1 MYVSYTNTKSTYVF
15 DGHWIEE
22 AKLKEENAQNV
33 ILTSLQFPSET
44 RYSCGLLTALSPLH
58 AL

>member
-1 MYVSYTNTKSTYVF
+1 VF